1 MPASRAPAAMRAV
14 IGLLALRSIVTS
26 GRGTDRRIACNRVW
40 IAAQPDHFRSDRNAT
55 IKMGDIGIAH
65 ADASA
70 RDLRADGGRIVGAV
84 NTMVGVAEIKC
95 ARAKWIAR
103 ATTDPARQVRLTGN
117 LFRLAESRRAILI
130 CAISASVYLGYDWP
144 ATQRSA
150 GNVSQL
156 RRGDRTESPVAAD
169 RNPVPQCLEGRR
181 RLGVYGT
188 LERQPVAFQGA
199 IDRHR
204 RSETREASAW
214 KGRKVDK
221 ARNQQAPKQGGDT
234 HD

>member
-26 GRGTDRRIACNRVW
+26 GPAYRLQSRVDRR
-40 IAAQPDHFRSDRNAT
+40 AAR
-55 IKMGDIGIAH
+55 IGIAH

-144 ATQRSA
+144 ATHRSA
-150 GNVSQL
+150 G
-156 RRGDRTESPVAAD
+156 
-169 RNPVPQCLEGRR
+169 
-181 RLGVYGT
+181 
-188 LERQPVAFQGA
+188 
-199 IDRHR
+199 
-204 RSETREASAW
+204 TR
-214 KGRKVDK
+214 
-221 ARNQQAPKQGGDT
+221 
-234 HD
+234 